1 MTNKNNTTDNHLT
14 EDQILMALVDESE
27 LGLKFQSHLAA
38 CPICN
43 NEKIKIERRIGE
55 LSRMAK
61 RMTQM
66 PTRSIRLPET
76 KSRSFFWSGWRLS
89 PVMGIALATVLVLMV
104 LWRPARFYHQ
114 PGLGQD
120 MLSQEMDEDNQFM
133 TEVEILVENALP
145 KEYQDILAVVETEFE
160 DDFMY
165 YIVPSVEDNNS
176 QSLSQRERGVIKC

>member
-27 LGLKFQSHLAA
+27 LDLKFQSHLAA
-38 CPICN
+38 CPLCN
-43 NEKIKIERRIGE
+43 SEKIKIERGIGE
-55 LSRMAK
+55 LSRTAK
-61 RMTQM
+61 RMTPM

-114 PGLGQD
+114 PDLGRD
-120 MLSQEMDEDNQFM
+120 MLSQEMDEDHQFM

-165 YIVPSVEDNNS
+165 YIVPSIEDNNS
-176 QSLSQRERGVIKC
+176 QFLSKWERGAVKC